1 MTKVPMQT
9 VVERIAEEV
18 PEFADALR
26 KEREH
31 FAFCKDVRTVLQ
43 RMRSES
49 QLNQSEIAERM
60 DTTQPAVS
68 KIENGDGDIGLMTL
82 SRYAAALGMQVSVSF
97 CPAASNSAA
106 TDPSVSLIEA
116 ATDSSESLIET
127 AFYTLPISG
136 SRVKRE
142 MESLVESKAWPSDPS
157 NFFAMS
163 DVSAFNSLLDR
174 AVHQIVESPEAGT
187 WWKDILSS
195 AEVRLSSTEVQ
206 KCPDS
211 AVEAKFVT
219 GKIVDESE
227 EDRLHLFATR
237 LADAFVHF
245 PEVKVVSFRS
255 AQVEDS

>member
-9 VVERIAEEV
+9 LVDRITEEV

-31 FAFCKDVRTVLQ
+31 LALCKDVRMGLQ
-43 RMRSES
+43 RVRSES

-82 SRYAAALGMQVSVSF
+82 SRYAAALGMRVSVSL
-97 CPAASNSAA
+97 CPAATIPETA
-106 TDPSVSLIEA
+106 
-116 ATDSSESLIET
+116 DSSV
-127 AFYTLPISG
+127 TLAEGAIKLYNVSMPG
-136 SRVKRE
+136 LRVKRE
-142 MESLVESKAWPSDPS
+142 MELIAQSAAGTSDPS

-174 AVHQIVESPEAGT
+174 AVHQIVESPEAGPN
-187 WWKDILSS
+187 WKDILTS
-195 AEVRLSSTEVQ
+195 AEVQ
-206 KCPDS
+206 KRPES
-211 AVEAKFVT
+211 GVET
-219 GKIVDESE
+219 GFASGKVVEESE
-227 EDRLHLFATR
+227 EEDTWHLFATR

-245 PEVKVVSFRS
+245 PEVEVVPVR
-255 AQVEDS
+255 AAHAKIHREME

>member
-31 FAFCKDVRTVLQ
+31 LAFCKDVRTGLQ

-97 CPAASNSAA
+97 CPAA
-106 TDPSVSLIEA
+106 TIPA
-116 ATDSSESLIET
+116 ATDSSESLVE
-127 AFYTLPISG
+127 AAVYTLPMSG

-142 MESLVESKAWPSDPS
+142 MEPLAESKARTSDPFE
-157 NFFAMS
+157 FFAMS

-174 AVHQIVESPEAGT
+174 AIHQIVESPEAGT
-187 WWKDILSS
+187 IWKGILSS
-195 AEVRLSSTEVQ
+195 AEVFLSSTEVQ
-206 KCPDS
+206 KYPES
-211 AVEAKFVT
+211 GVKTGFVA
-219 GKIVDESE
+219 GKIVKKSE
-227 EDRLHLFATR
+227 EEDTLHLFATR
-237 LADAFVHF
+237 VADAFVDF
-245 PEVKVVSFRS
+245 PEVKVVSVRS
-255 AQVEDS
+255 AHARDS